1 MPVAQSSGY
10 QMRTSRQALKTAVA
24 VALCA
29 VSTPTVASAGGR
41 ASSLS
46 LRTFLLPNAHPP
58 VAFAAVPANARPP
71 RGQEPQLC
79 RRTGMA
85 AGRRTYQ
92 AQREF
97 PNDLYGRG
105 GGVSALRMVAGMGD
119 TPTGKCPFTSTLS
132 AGKDLVSVSCSSGVA
147 VGAFLVVFWPFLLPL
162 ALYVNLRFAA
172 CAALAFI
179 QLNLYV
185 PKSTRLLA
193 LGVVGN
199 ALSLR
204 VLRFFAV
211 QQITVFKNVLGHPV
225 SLALSFPPALLLSP
239 VVKGVAKSLAMT
251 GLLAP
256 NATLGGG
263 AEECANIDA
272 APVFSEGQ
280 IWRILDEVSFKTDAT
295 RADILAWTRVPNR
308 AAMNRNAALAARV
321 MAARIAGARGVMKD
335 TKQDAELAAKDLAAR
350 MGVAK
355 GAVQDR
361 MNDQRLQMQERMHD
375 SRQDAQAAAVAMFAR
390 FDAFRSG
397 LEKNHKLNPEP

>member
-1 MPVAQSSGY
+1 MS
-10 QMRTSRQALKTAVA
+10 TCRQALKTAMA

-29 VSTPTVASAGGR
+29 VPTPTVASVGGR
-41 ASSLS
+41 ASSLTM
-46 LRTFLLPNAHPP
+46 RTFLLPNAHPP
-58 VAFAAVPANARPP
+58 VAFASSPANARPA
-71 RGQEPQLC
+71 RGQEPQHC
-79 RRTGMA
+79 KRAGMA
-85 AGRRTYQ
+85 AGMRTYQ
-92 AQREF
+92 TLREF
-97 PNDLYGRG
+97 PNDLHGRG

-119 TPTGKCPFTSTLS
+119 TSKCPFTSTLS

-172 CAALAFI
+172 CAALAFL

-211 QQITVFKNVLGHPV
+211 QQLTFFKNILGHPV

-239 VVKGVAKSLAMT
+239 VVKGVAKSLTMT

-256 NATLGGG
+256 NATHGGG
-263 AEECANIDA
+263 AAECANTDA

-280 IWRILDEVSFKTDAT
+280 IWRILDEVSVKTDAT

-308 AAMNRNAALAARV
+308 AVMNRNAALAARI
-321 MAARIAGARGVMKD
+321 MAARIADARGVMED

-350 MGVAK
+350 MVVAK

-361 MNDQRLQMQERMHD
+361 MNDQRLQMQERMND

-397 LEKNHKLNPEP
+397 LEKNPN